1 MKLEAD
7 ARITFPRELVY
18 STYRDRLPEL
28 VPFLPNV
35 KGISVQ
41 TRSDDADGKPG
52 VTKLL
57 NLWEA
62 KGEIPKMAQG
72 IIKPE
77 MLAWLDYATWD
88 QNAWTCD
95 WRIETRMFT
104 ENVKCFGH
112 NTYEVD
118 GEDTILKIRGEL
130 DVSLTGIPGVP
141 KFLAGKVAP
150 HVEKFIVGLLTP
162 NLLSVAKGLEDF
174 LKSQS

>member
-7 ARITFPRELVY
+7 ARITFPRPLVF
-18 STYRDRLPEL
+18 STYRDRLPQR

-35 KGISVQ
+35 KGITVQ
-41 TRSDDADGKPG
+41 SRTDDADGKAG

-62 KGEIPKMAQG
+62 KGEVPKMAQG

-88 QNAWTCD
+88 QDAWTCD

-112 NTYEVD
+112 NSYEAVGD
-118 GEDTILKIRGEL
+118 ETVLRIRGEL
-130 DVSLTGIPGVP
+130 DVSLSGIPGVP

-162 NLLSVAKGLEDF
+162 NLLSVATGLEHF
-174 LKSQS
+174 LESEA